1 ARLTCAGAHIRQQ
14 RVAAHSCPI
23 PPEPLIG
30 SYGAG
35 TRVVAIAARG
45 VGTRERMSR
54 RGIVKVREFIGAS
67 HLVIAQKI
75 CLAPAVFGAPSC
87 TSATLQAGYEVML
100 PPSLV
105 PRPRLLGSLPVR
117 S

>member
-1 ARLTCAGAHIRQQ
+1 RVPCSGSHIGLRL
-14 RVAAHSCPI
+14 VACHLCPTT
-23 PPEPLIG
+23 PEPLMG
-30 SYGAG
+30 VYGGAA
-35 TRVVAIAARG
+35 RHVAVAARG
-45 VGTRERMSR
+45 VGSRERMSR
-54 RGIVKVREFIGAS
+54 RGIVKGGEFIGAS

-105 PRPRLLGSLPVR
+105 
-117 S
+117 